1 MSCNFFFKNKGPFSV
16 KKIVDICVGEVH
28 SGLDFNIKIHNI
40 IDLFRAKENDITFL
54 NSIKYKEKSLKCKA
68 TACITSKKLTKCLP
82 ENCIKIIVDNVL
94 LSAAKVS
101 KLFYPES
108 DFDHLD
114 QTLISSEQIKDKYID
129 VKFGKNVL
137 IGENVQ
143 IGKNTAIGNNSII
156 EHDVKIG
163 ENCSIGSFVVIKN
176 SVLENEVHIKDGVK
190 IGSKGFGFIPDKSKN
205 FRIPHIGKVLLMKGV
220 EIGSGT
226 TIDRGSISD
235 TILGENTFVD
245 NLVQIGHNVRI
256 GKNCMIVS
264 QVGISGSTVIGD
276 NVVIGGQAG
285 ISGHLKIGN
294 NVKIGGNS
302 GVIKDIPDNKKV
314 MGYPSMDFKKFVK
327 NWRSNGQLTT
337 HSPSTYK
344 IPAVNDMPEEFNV
357 EIYKYGKNKENVVN
371 KSKTTGEP
379 PLMNAMSVFFAI
391 KNAIGSERR

>member
-1 MSCNFFFKNKGPFSV
+1 VSNNFFFKNKGPFSI
-16 KKIVDICVGEVH
+16 KKIIETCGGKAPSEVF
-28 SGLDFNIKIHNI
+28 SNIKIQDI
-40 IDLFRAKENDITFL
+40 IDLFRAKENEITFL
-54 NSIKYKEKSLKCKA
+54 NSIKYKEKSLKSKA
-68 TACITSKKLTKCLP
+68 TACITNKNLTKCLP

-114 QTLISSEQIKDKYID
+114 QTLISSEQIKDKYIN

-137 IGENVQ
+137 IGDNVQ
-143 IGKNTAIGNNSII
+143 IGRNTVIGNNSTI
-156 EHDVKIG
+156 EHDVRIG

-205 FRIPHIGKVLLMKGV
+205 FRIPHIGKVLLKKGV

-235 TILGENTFVD
+235 TVLGENTFVD
-245 NLVQIGHNVRI
+245 NLVQIAHNVKV
-256 GKNCMIVS
+256 GNNCMIVS
-264 QVGISGSTVIGD
+264 QVGIAGSTVIGD

-314 MGYPSMDFKKFVK
+314 MGYPTMDFKKFVK
-327 NWRSNGQLTT
+327 NWRSNG
-337 HSPSTYK
+337 
-344 IPAVNDMPEEFNV
+344 
-357 EIYKYGKNKENVVN
+357 
-371 KSKTTGEP
+371 
-379 PLMNAMSVFFAI
+379 
-391 KNAIGSERR
+391 

>member
-1 MSCNFFFKNKGPFSV
+1 MSNNFFFKNKGPFSI
-16 KKIVDICVGEVH
+16 KKIIETCGGKAPSEVF
-28 SGLDFNIKIHNI
+28 SNIKIQNI
-40 IDLFRAKENDITFL
+40 IDLFVAKENEITFL
-54 NSIKYKEKSLKCKA
+54 NSIKYKEKSLKSKA
-68 TACITSKKLTKCLP
+68 TACITNKNLTKCLP

-114 QTLISSEQIKDKYID
+114 QTLISSEQIKDKYIN

-137 IGENVQ
+137 IGDNVQ
-143 IGKNTAIGNNSII
+143 IGRNTVIGNNSTI
-156 EHDVKIG
+156 EHDVRIG

-205 FRIPHIGKVLLMKGV
+205 FRIPHFGKVLLKKGV

-235 TILGENTFVD
+235 TVLGENTFVD
-245 NLVQIGHNVRI
+245 NLVQIAHNVKV
-256 GKNCMIVS
+256 GNNCMIVS
-264 QVGISGSTVIGD
+264 QVGIAGSTVIGD

-314 MGYPSMDFKKFVK
+314 MGYPTMDFKKFVK
-327 NWRSNGQLTT
+327 NWRSNG
-337 HSPSTYK
+337 
-344 IPAVNDMPEEFNV
+344 
-357 EIYKYGKNKENVVN
+357 
-371 KSKTTGEP
+371 
-379 PLMNAMSVFFAI
+379 
-391 KNAIGSERR
+391 

>member
-1 MSCNFFFKNKGPFSV
+1 MSNNFFFKNKGPFSI
-16 KKIVDICVGEVH
+16 KKIIETCGGKAPSEVF
-28 SGLDFNIKIHNI
+28 SNIKIQDI
-40 IDLFRAKENDITFL
+40 IDLFRAKENEITFL
-54 NSIKYKEKSLKCKA
+54 NSIKYKEKSLKSKA
-68 TACITSKKLTKCLP
+68 TACITNKNLTKCLP

-114 QTLISSEQIKDKYID
+114 QTLISSEQIKDKYIN

-137 IGENVQ
+137 IGDNVQ
-143 IGKNTAIGNNSII
+143 IGRNTVIGNNSTI
-156 EHDVKIG
+156 EHDVRIG

-205 FRIPHIGKVLLMKGV
+205 FRIPHFGKVLLKKGV

-235 TILGENTFVD
+235 TVLGENTFVD
-245 NLVQIGHNVRI
+245 NLVQIGHNVKV
-256 GKNCMIVS
+256 GNNCMIVS

-302 GVIKDIPDNKKV
+302 GVIKDIPENKKV
-314 MGYPSMDFKKFVK
+314 MGYPTMDFKKFVK
-327 NWRSNGQLTT
+327 NWRSNG
-337 HSPSTYK
+337 
-344 IPAVNDMPEEFNV
+344 
-357 EIYKYGKNKENVVN
+357 
-371 KSKTTGEP
+371 
-379 PLMNAMSVFFAI
+379 
-391 KNAIGSERR
+391 

>member
-1 MSCNFFFKNKGPFSV
+1 VDNNFFFKNKGPFSI
-16 KKIVDICVGEVH
+16 KKIVETCGDNVH
-28 SGLDFNIKIHNI
+28 SGTDSNIKIHNI

-54 NSIKYKEKSLKCKA
+54 NSVKYKEKSLKSKA
-68 TACITSKKLTKCLP
+68 TACITNKDLTKYLPNNCL
-82 ENCIKIIVDNVL
+82 KIIVDNVL

-114 QTLISSEQIKDKYID
+114 KTLVSSEKVKDKYIH

-137 IGENVQ
+137 IGDNIK
-143 IGKNTAIGNNSII
+143 IGKNTVIGNNSII

-190 IGSKGFGFIPDKSKN
+190 IGSKGFGFILDKSKN
-205 FRIPHIGKVLLMKGV
+205 FRIPHIGKVLLKKGV

-235 TILGENTFVD
+235 TIIGENTFVD
-245 NLVQIGHNVRI
+245 NLVQIGHNVKI
-256 GKNCMIVS
+256 GKNCTIAS
-264 QVGISGSTVIGD
+264 QVGIAGSTVIAD

-285 ISGHLKIGN
+285 ISGHLKIGS

-302 GVIKDIPDNKKV
+302 GVITDISDNKKV

-327 NWRSNGQLTT
+327 NWRSNG
-337 HSPSTYK
+337 
-344 IPAVNDMPEEFNV
+344 
-357 EIYKYGKNKENVVN
+357 
-371 KSKTTGEP
+371 
-379 PLMNAMSVFFAI
+379 
-391 KNAIGSERR
+391 

>member
-1 MSCNFFFKNKGPFSV
+1 VNNNFFFKNIGPFSI
-16 KKIVDICVGEVH
+16 KTIADTCEGRVH
-28 SGLDFNIKIHNI
+28 SGDTNIKIQNI
-40 IDLFRAKENDITFL
+40 IDLFRAKENDVSFL
-54 NSIKYKEKSLKCKA
+54 NSIKYKEMSLKNKA
-68 TACITSKKLTKCLP
+68 TACITSEDLVKFLP
-82 ENCIKIIVDNVL
+82 ESCIKIIVANVL

-101 KLFYPES
+101 KLFYPDS

-114 QTLISSEQIKDKYID
+114 QTLVSSEKIKDKYIN

-137 IGENVQ
+137 IGDNVQ
-143 IGKNTAIGNNSII
+143 IGKNTTIGNNSTV
-156 EHDVKIG
+156 EHNVKIG
-163 ENCSIGSFVVIKN
+163 ENCSIGSFVLIKN
-176 SVLENEVHIKDGVK
+176 SIIENDVHITDGVK
-190 IGSKGFGFIPDKSKN
+190 IGIKGFGFIPNKSKN
-205 FRIPHIGKVLLMKGV
+205 FRIPHIGKVLLKRGV

-245 NLVQIGHNVRI
+245 NLVQIGHNVKI

-314 MGYPSMDFKKFVK
+314 MGYPSIDFKKFVK
-327 NWRSNGQLTT
+327 KWRANGQ
-337 HSPSTYK
+337 
-344 IPAVNDMPEEFNV
+344 
-357 EIYKYGKNKENVVN
+357 
-371 KSKTTGEP
+371 
-379 PLMNAMSVFFAI
+379 
-391 KNAIGSERR
+391 

>member
-1 MSCNFFFKNKGPFSV
+1 MSNNFFFKNKGPFSI
-16 KKIVDICVGEVH
+16 KKIIETCGGKAPSEVF
-28 SGLDFNIKIHNI
+28 SNIKIQNI
-40 IDLFRAKENDITFL
+40 IDLFRAKENEITFL
-54 NSIKYKEKSLKCKA
+54 NSIKYKEKSLKSKA
-68 TACITSKKLTKCLP
+68 TACITNKNLTKCLP

-114 QTLISSEQIKDKYID
+114 QTLILSEQIKGKYIN

-137 IGENVQ
+137 IGDNVQ
-143 IGKNTAIGNNSII
+143 IGRNTVIGNNSTI
-156 EHDVKIG
+156 EHDVRIG

-205 FRIPHIGKVLLMKGV
+205 FRIPHFGKVLLKKGV

-235 TILGENTFVD
+235 TVLGENTFVD
-245 NLVQIGHNVRI
+245 NLVQIAHNVKV
-256 GKNCMIVS
+256 GNNCMIVS
-264 QVGISGSTVIGD
+264 QVGIAGSTVIGD

-314 MGYPSMDFKKFVK
+314 MGYPTMDFKKFVK
-327 NWRSNGQLTT
+327 NWRSNG
-337 HSPSTYK
+337 
-344 IPAVNDMPEEFNV
+344 
-357 EIYKYGKNKENVVN
+357 
-371 KSKTTGEP
+371 
-379 PLMNAMSVFFAI
+379 
-391 KNAIGSERR
+391 

>member
-1 MSCNFFFKNKGPFSV
+1 VNNNFFFKNIGPFSI
-16 KKIVDICVGEVH
+16 KTIADTCEGRVH
-28 SGLDFNIKIHNI
+28 SGDTNIKIQNI
-40 IDLFRAKENDITFL
+40 IDLFRAKENDVSFL
-54 NSIKYKEKSLKCKA
+54 NSIKYKEMSLKNKA
-68 TACITSKKLTKCLP
+68 TACITSEDLVKFLP
-82 ENCIKIIVDNVL
+82 ESCIKIIVANVL

-101 KLFYPES
+101 KLFYPDS

-114 QTLISSEQIKDKYID
+114 QTLVSSEKIKDKYIN

-137 IGENVQ
+137 IGDNVQ
-143 IGKNTAIGNNSII
+143 IGKNTTIGNNSTV
-156 EHDVKIG
+156 EHNVKIG
-163 ENCSIGSFVVIKN
+163 ENCSIGSFVLIKN
-176 SVLENEVHIKDGVK
+176 SIIENDVHITDGVK
-190 IGSKGFGFIPDKSKN
+190 IGSKGFGFIPNKSKN
-205 FRIPHIGKVLLMKGV
+205 FRIPHIGKVLLKRGV

-245 NLVQIGHNVRI
+245 NLVQIGHNVKI

-314 MGYPSMDFKKFVK
+314 MGYPSIDFKKFVK
-327 NWRSNGQLTT
+327 KWRANGQ
-337 HSPSTYK
+337 
-344 IPAVNDMPEEFNV
+344 
-357 EIYKYGKNKENVVN
+357 
-371 KSKTTGEP
+371 
-379 PLMNAMSVFFAI
+379 
-391 KNAIGSERR
+391 

>member
-1 MSCNFFFKNKGPFSV
+1 MSNNFFFKNKGPFSI
-16 KKIVDICVGEVH
+16 KKIIETCGGKAPSEVF
-28 SGLDFNIKIHNI
+28 SNIKIQDI
-40 IDLFRAKENDITFL
+40 IDLFRAKENEITFL
-54 NSIKYKEKSLKCKA
+54 NSIKYKEKSLKSKA
-68 TACITSKKLTKCLP
+68 TACITNKNLTKYLP

-114 QTLISSEQIKDKYID
+114 QTLISSEQIKDKYIN

-137 IGENVQ
+137 IGDNVQ
-143 IGKNTAIGNNSII
+143 IGRNTVIGNNSTI
-156 EHDVKIG
+156 EHDVRIG

-205 FRIPHIGKVLLMKGV
+205 FRIPHFGKVLLKKGV

-235 TILGENTFVD
+235 TVLGENTFVD
-245 NLVQIGHNVRI
+245 NLVQIGHNVKV
-256 GKNCMIVS
+256 GNNCMIVS

-327 NWRSNGQLTT
+327 NWKSNG
-337 HSPSTYK
+337 
-344 IPAVNDMPEEFNV
+344 
-357 EIYKYGKNKENVVN
+357 
-371 KSKTTGEP
+371 
-379 PLMNAMSVFFAI
+379 
-391 KNAIGSERR
+391 

>member
-1 MSCNFFFKNKGPFSV
+1 MNNNFFFKNIGPFSI
-16 KKIVDICVGEVH
+16 KKIADTCEGRVH
-28 SGLDFNIKIHNI
+28 SGDTNIKIQNI
-40 IDLFRAKENDITFL
+40 IDLFRAKENDVSFL
-54 NSIKYKEKSLKCKA
+54 NSIKYKEMSLKNKA
-68 TACITSKKLTKCLP
+68 TACITSEDLVKFLP
-82 ENCIKIIVDNVL
+82 DSCIKIIVVNVL

-114 QTLISSEQIKDKYID
+114 QTLVSSEKIKDKYIN

-137 IGENVQ
+137 IGDNVQ
-143 IGKNTAIGNNSII
+143 IGKNTAIGNNSTV
-156 EHDVKIG
+156 EHNVKIG
-163 ENCSIGSFVVIKN
+163 ENCSIGSFVIIKN
-176 SVLENEVHIKDGVK
+176 SIIENDVHIKDGVK
-190 IGSKGFGFIPDKSKN
+190 IGSKGFGFIPNKSKN
-205 FRIPHIGKVLLMKGV
+205 FRIPHIGKVLLKRGV

-245 NLVQIGHNVRI
+245 NLVQIGHNVKI

-314 MGYPSMDFKKFVK
+314 MGYPSIDFKKFVK
-327 NWRSNGQLTT
+327 KWRANGQ
-337 HSPSTYK
+337 
-344 IPAVNDMPEEFNV
+344 
-357 EIYKYGKNKENVVN
+357 
-371 KSKTTGEP
+371 
-379 PLMNAMSVFFAI
+379 
-391 KNAIGSERR
+391 

>member
-1 MSCNFFFKNKGPFSV
+1 MNNNFFFKNRGPFSI
-16 KKIVDICVGEVH
+16 KKITEA
-28 SGLDFNIKIHNI
+28 SGGITRSEDFSNIKIQNI
-40 IDLFRAKENDITFL
+40 KDLFRAKENEITFL
-54 NSIKYKEKSLKCKA
+54 NSVKYKENSLKSKA
-68 TACITSKKLTKCLP
+68 TACITSNGLVKYLP

-114 QTLISSEQIKDKYID
+114 QTLVSSEQTKDKYID

-137 IGENVQ
+137 IGDSVK
-143 IGKNTAIGNNSII
+143 IGKKTVIGNNSII
-156 EHDVKIG
+156 EHDVMIG
-163 ENCSIGSFVVIKN
+163 ENCFIGSFVIIKN
-176 SVLENEVHIKDGVK
+176 TIIEDDVHIKDGVK
-190 IGSKGFGFIPDKSKN
+190 IGSKGFGFIHDKSKN
-205 FRIPHIGKVLLMKGV
+205 FRIPHIGKVLLKKGV

-245 NLVQIGHNVRI
+245 NLVQIGHNVKI

-264 QVGISGSTVIGD
+264 QVGISGSAVIGN

-302 GVIKDIPDNKKV
+302 GVIKDIPDNQKV
-314 MGYPSMDFKKFVK
+314 MGYPSIDFKKFVK
-327 NWRSNGQLTT
+327 NWRTNG
-337 HSPSTYK
+337 
-344 IPAVNDMPEEFNV
+344 
-357 EIYKYGKNKENVVN
+357 
-371 KSKTTGEP
+371 
-379 PLMNAMSVFFAI
+379 
-391 KNAIGSERR
+391 

>member
-1 MSCNFFFKNKGPFSV
+1 MSNNFFFKNKGPFSI
-16 KKIVDICVGEVH
+16 KKIIETCRGKAPSEVF
-28 SGLDFNIKIHNI
+28 SNIKIQNI
-40 IDLFRAKENDITFL
+40 IDLFRAKENEITFL
-54 NSIKYKEKSLKCKA
+54 NSIKYKEKSLKSKA
-68 TACITSKKLTKCLP
+68 TACITNKNLTKCLP

-114 QTLISSEQIKDKYID
+114 QTLISSEQIKDKYIN

-137 IGENVQ
+137 IGDNVQ
-143 IGKNTAIGNNSII
+143 IGRNTVIGNNSTI
-156 EHDVKIG
+156 EHDVRIG

-205 FRIPHIGKVLLMKGV
+205 FRIPHFGKVLLKKGV

-226 TIDRGSISD
+226 TIDRGSVSD
-235 TILGENTFVD
+235 TVLGENTFVD
-245 NLVQIGHNVRI
+245 NLVQIGHNVKV
-256 GKNCMIVS
+256 GNNCMIVS
-264 QVGISGSTVIGD
+264 QVGIAGSTVIGD

-327 NWRSNGQLTT
+327 NWRSNG
-337 HSPSTYK
+337 
-344 IPAVNDMPEEFNV
+344 
-357 EIYKYGKNKENVVN
+357 
-371 KSKTTGEP
+371 
-379 PLMNAMSVFFAI
+379 
-391 KNAIGSERR
+391 

>member
-1 MSCNFFFKNKGPFSV
+1 MSNNFFFKNKGPFSI
-16 KKIVDICVGEVH
+16 KKIIETCGGKAPSEVF
-28 SGLDFNIKIHNI
+28 SNIKIQDI
-40 IDLFRAKENDITFL
+40 IDLFRAKENEITFL
-54 NSIKYKEKSLKCKA
+54 NSIKYKEKSLKSKA
-68 TACITSKKLTKCLP
+68 TACITNKNLTKCLP

-114 QTLISSEQIKDKYID
+114 QTLISSEQIKDKYIN

-137 IGENVQ
+137 IGDNVQ
-143 IGKNTAIGNNSII
+143 IGRNTVIGNNSTI
-156 EHDVKIG
+156 EHDVRIG

-205 FRIPHIGKVLLMKGV
+205 FRIPHFGKVLLKKGV

-235 TILGENTFVD
+235 TVLGENTFVD
-245 NLVQIGHNVRI
+245 NLVHIAHNVKV
-256 GKNCMIVS
+256 GNNCMIAS

-302 GVIKDIPDNKKV
+302 GVIRDIPDNKKV

-327 NWRSNGQLTT
+327 NWKSNG
-337 HSPSTYK
+337 
-344 IPAVNDMPEEFNV
+344 
-357 EIYKYGKNKENVVN
+357 
-371 KSKTTGEP
+371 
-379 PLMNAMSVFFAI
+379 
-391 KNAIGSERR
+391 

>member
-1 MSCNFFFKNKGPFSV
+1 MNNNFFFKNIGPFSI
-16 KKIVDICVGEVH
+16 KKIADTCEGRVH
-28 SGLDFNIKIHNI
+28 SGDTNIKIQNI
-40 IDLFRAKENDITFL
+40 IDLFRAKENDVSFL
-54 NSIKYKEKSLKCKA
+54 NSIKYKEMSLKNKA
-68 TACITSKKLTKCLP
+68 TACITSEDLVKFLP
-82 ENCIKIIVDNVL
+82 ESCIKIIVANVL

-101 KLFYPES
+101 KLFYPDS

-114 QTLISSEQIKDKYID
+114 QTLVSSEKIKDKYIN

-137 IGENVQ
+137 IGDNVQ
-143 IGKNTAIGNNSII
+143 IGKNTTIGNNSTV
-156 EHDVKIG
+156 EHNVKIG
-163 ENCSIGSFVVIKN
+163 ENCSIGSFVLIKN
-176 SVLENEVHIKDGVK
+176 SIIENDVHITDGVK
-190 IGSKGFGFIPDKSKN
+190 IGSKGFGFIPNKSKN
-205 FRIPHIGKVLLMKGV
+205 FRIPHIGKVLLKRGV

-245 NLVQIGHNVRI
+245 NLVQIGHNVKI

-314 MGYPSMDFKKFVK
+314 MGYPSIDFKKFVK
-327 NWRSNGQLTT
+327 KWRANGQ
-337 HSPSTYK
+337 
-344 IPAVNDMPEEFNV
+344 
-357 EIYKYGKNKENVVN
+357 
-371 KSKTTGEP
+371 
-379 PLMNAMSVFFAI
+379 
-391 KNAIGSERR
+391 

>member
-1 MSCNFFFKNKGPFSV
+1 MSNNFFFKNKGPFSI
-16 KKIVDICVGEVH
+16 KKIIETCGGKAPSEVF
-28 SGLDFNIKIHNI
+28 SNIKIQDI
-40 IDLFRAKENDITFL
+40 IDLFRAKENEITFL
-54 NSIKYKEKSLKCKA
+54 NSIKYKEKSLKSKA
-68 TACITSKKLTKCLP
+68 TACITNKNLTKCLP

-114 QTLISSEQIKDKYID
+114 QTLISSEQIKDKYIN

-137 IGENVQ
+137 IGDNVQ
-143 IGKNTAIGNNSII
+143 IGRNTVIGNNSTI
-156 EHDVKIG
+156 EHDVRIG

-205 FRIPHIGKVLLMKGV
+205 FRIPHFGKVLLKKGV

-235 TILGENTFVD
+235 TVLGENTFVD
-245 NLVQIGHNVRI
+245 NLVQIGHNVKV
-256 GKNCMIVS
+256 GNNCMIVS

-314 MGYPSMDFKKFVK
+314 MGYPSMDFKKFIK
-327 NWRSNGQLTT
+327 NWRSNG
-337 HSPSTYK
+337 
-344 IPAVNDMPEEFNV
+344 
-357 EIYKYGKNKENVVN
+357 
-371 KSKTTGEP
+371 
-379 PLMNAMSVFFAI
+379 
-391 KNAIGSERR
+391 

>member
-1 MSCNFFFKNKGPFSV
+1 MSNNFFFKNKGPFSI
-16 KKIVDICVGEVH
+16 KKIIETCRGKAPSEVF
-28 SGLDFNIKIHNI
+28 SNIKIQDI
-40 IDLFRAKENDITFL
+40 IDLFRAKENEITFL
-54 NSIKYKEKSLKCKA
+54 NSIKYKEKSLKSKA
-68 TACITSKKLTKCLP
+68 TACITNKNLTKCLP

-114 QTLISSEQIKDKYID
+114 QTLISSEQIKDKYIN

-137 IGENVQ
+137 IGDNVQ
-143 IGKNTAIGNNSII
+143 IGRNTVIGNNSTI
-156 EHDVKIG
+156 EHDVRIG

-205 FRIPHIGKVLLMKGV
+205 FRIPHFGKVLLKKGV

-226 TIDRGSISD
+226 TIDRGSVSD
-235 TILGENTFVD
+235 TVLGENTFVD
-245 NLVQIGHNVRI
+245 NLVQIGHNVKV
-256 GKNCMIVS
+256 GNNCIIVS

-327 NWRSNGQLTT
+327 NWRSNG
-337 HSPSTYK
+337 
-344 IPAVNDMPEEFNV
+344 
-357 EIYKYGKNKENVVN
+357 
-371 KSKTTGEP
+371 
-379 PLMNAMSVFFAI
+379 
-391 KNAIGSERR
+391 

>member
-1 MSCNFFFKNKGPFSV
+1 VSNNFFFKNKGPFSI
-16 KKIVDICVGEVH
+16 KKIIETCGGKAPSEVF
-28 SGLDFNIKIHNI
+28 SNIKIQDI
-40 IDLFRAKENDITFL
+40 IDLFRAKENEITFL
-54 NSIKYKEKSLKCKA
+54 NSIKYKEKSLKSKA
-68 TACITSKKLTKCLP
+68 TACITNKNLTKCLP

-114 QTLISSEQIKDKYID
+114 QTLISSEQIKDKYIN

-137 IGENVQ
+137 IGDNVQ
-143 IGKNTAIGNNSII
+143 IGRNTVIGNNSTI
-156 EHDVKIG
+156 EHDVRIG

-205 FRIPHIGKVLLMKGV
+205 FRIPHFGKVLLKKGV

-235 TILGENTFVD
+235 TVLGENTFVD
-245 NLVQIGHNVRI
+245 NLVQIGHNVKV
-256 GKNCMIVS
+256 GNNCMIVS

-327 NWRSNGQLTT
+327 NWRSNG
-337 HSPSTYK
+337 
-344 IPAVNDMPEEFNV
+344 
-357 EIYKYGKNKENVVN
+357 
-371 KSKTTGEP
+371 
-379 PLMNAMSVFFAI
+379 
-391 KNAIGSERR
+391 